1 MGRKGRPCFCRAGG
15 GRGRLSTL
23 LHPPGLG
30 RPLLPPAAGSAWEG
44 SGVCGGL
51 SSCPALSG
59 PLQPPDGTLTYSV
72 GEGKGWKSGDLQ
84 FLQKRNSLAKSLPAL
99 VLGADCHDF
108 WSWAA
113 LGQMGSQR
121 WGRRASGV
129 GLGMGRARS
138 GRAILPGHPQLS
150 PREPTEHHEETPTC
164 GCPSQD
170 RELGRLLGLGTRGG
184 RV

>member
-1 MGRKGRPCFCRAGG
+1 MGRKGRPCFCRAAG
-15 GRGRLSTL
+15 GRSRLSTL

-30 RPLLPPAAGSAWEG
+30 RPLPPTAAGSAWEG

-51 SSCPALSG
+51 SSLPALSR

-84 FLQKRNSLAKSLPAL
+84 FLQKRNSLAKSLPAM

-113 LGQMGSQR
+113 VSQMGSQR
-121 WGRRASGV
+121 RGRRCLRWDWAWA
-129 GLGMGRARS
+129 GRD
-138 GRAILPGHPQLS
+138 RAGPSFQDIPSSHS
-150 PREPTEHHEETPTC
+150 APTEHHENIPTC

-184 RV
+184 HV